1 MEQQTLT
8 LEIHAADGTLR
19 ARDTAE
25 YAVQLVYAEEY
36 RKGDTIT
43 LSAAKT
49 PCFLVIQFDS
59 CLNPAF
65 VYMKEPSYTFEIPFD
80 EKRFSY
86 NPLTFAGDL
95 HLVTARAAREEEIAV
110 YKNLALNDHDT
121 HTNTACFPHA
131 KANIETRGEA
141 VFAARNAINGNC
153 ENRSHGKWPYESW
166 GINRDPT
173 ACFTLDFGRTVCVD
187 KIVLVCRADFP
198 HDNYWKQIDVSFS
211 DGSVQTILLEKS
223 SLPHVFK
230 LLPKKTESIT
240 LSNLI
245 KDENLESS
253 FPALTQIEVYGMEE
267 ENLPLIR
274 KK

>member
-1 MEQQTLT
+1 MEEIVT
-8 LEIHAADGTLR
+8 LEIHAADGTLQ

-25 YAVQLVYAEEY
+25 QAVHLVYADEY

-43 LSAAKT
+43 LSVSES

-59 CLNPAF
+59 CLNPSF

-86 NPLTFAGDL
+86 NPNTFAGNM
-95 HLVTARAAREEEIAV
+95 HLLSARVAREEEIGV
-110 YKNLALNDHDT
+110 YKNLALNDHDM
-121 HTNTACFPHA
+121 HGNTACFPHA

-166 GINRDPT
+166 GINRDPA
-173 ACFTLDFGRTVCVD
+173 ACLTLEFGRTVLVD

-198 HDNYWKQIDVSFS
+198 HDNYWKQADIGFS
-211 DGSVQTILLEKS
+211 DGSIQTLLLEKS
-223 SLPHVFK
+223 ALPHVFQ
-230 LLPKKTESIT
+230 LFPKKTDSIT
-240 LSNLI
+240 LSHLI
-245 KDENLESS
+245 KDDTLESP
-253 FPALTQIEVYGMEE
+253 FPALTQIEVYGTEAE
-267 ENLPLIR
+267 DLPSVR